1 MNRFRPNLVLSG
13 IEAYDED
20 HIDEIRVGTLSL
32 KLVKRCTRCQITTTD
47 QSTAVVGVEPL
58 PTLAGYRMDHQLNG
72 VAFGMNAIV
81 TAGFG
86 NALHRGDTVSYA
98 FRF

>member
-1 MNRFRPNLVLSG
+1 VL
-13 IEAYDED
+13 E
-20 HIDEIRVGTLSL
+20 
-32 KLVKRCTRCQITTTD
+32 
-47 QSTAVVGVEPL
+47 
-58 PTLAGYRMDHQLNG
+58 G

-81 TAGFG
+81 TAGVG